1 MKDLY
6 TELLET
12 ALKMNEIGFKLKDFK
27 LKDLK
32 SDENEWFFSD
42 DNFELMVYF
51 NPSKVIRVYPD
62 VKGTRAEEWDCYY
75 DSFMAVRDELNRIV
89 ADFDVVVDALQKK
102 FPNFKIVKFG
112 GWDEHD

>member
-12 ALKMNEIGFKLKDFK
+12 TLKMNEIGFKLKDFK
-27 LKDLK
+27 FKDLK
-32 SDENEWFFSD
+32 SGENEWFFSND
-42 DNFELMVYF
+42 YFELMVCF
-51 NPSKVIRVYPD
+51 NPSKVIQVYPD

-75 DSFMAVRDELNRIV
+75 NSFMAVRDELNKIV
-89 ADFDVVVDALQKK
+89 ADFDIVVGGLEKA

-112 GWDEHD
+112 GWDENR